1 MVNVKFTFIWLTQRL
16 IKDKLILCI
25 VIKWSAYFYFCCHW
39 FIEERNQPL
48 DSLLIQS
55 ADVCRTAH
63 CYKATG
69 LSPAMLYLLQ
79 ALTDWPPPYKDKV
92 SSYSFGLINILP
104 SHFTIFSI
112 TLCGTFVDSENIRNK
127 IKKRLINQTT
137 TLTPNVGIV
146 ILTHNT
152 CAY

>member
-1 MVNVKFTFIWLTQRL
+1 MLSLHLFGWYSL
-16 IKDKLILCI
+16 IKDQLILCI
-25 VIKWSAYFYFCCHW
+25 IIGWSAYFYFCCLW

-92 SSYSFGLINILP
+92 SSYSFGIINILP
-104 SHFTIFSI
+104 SHSTIFSI
-112 TLCGTFVDSENIRNK
+112 TPCGTFCRQRKYQEQNK
-127 IKKRLINQTT
+127 KSV
-137 TLTPNVGIV
+137 P
-146 ILTHNT
+146 
-152 CAY
+152 